1 MTIHPDLMRLKS
13 AFDLEWALPERA
25 RWISLSKSISPVS
38 ERLAQGALNL
48 NPHVI
53 RSVFLGGGKSH
64 ADNSASFKR
73 YPL

>member
-1 MTIHPDLMRLKS
+1 M
-13 AFDLEWALPERA
+13 
-25 RWISLSKSISPVS
+25 S